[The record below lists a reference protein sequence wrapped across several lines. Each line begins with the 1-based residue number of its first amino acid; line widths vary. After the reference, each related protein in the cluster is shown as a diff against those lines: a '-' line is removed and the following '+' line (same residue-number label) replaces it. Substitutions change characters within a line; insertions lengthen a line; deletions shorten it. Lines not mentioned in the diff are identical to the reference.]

1 MPRRKAITTT
11 GHAAAFAAYQAE
23 SNLQPLL
30 LAGDALAVLKAMP
43 SDCIDFAMTSPPYW
57 GKREYENGG
66 IGLEADP
73 RQFVANLAAVFFEVK
88 RVLKPTGSFW
98 LNIGDTYSDKGLAG
112 IPWRVAFELTDN
124 QGWTLRNSVIWNKLK
139 GGMDNSKDRLAN
151 VHELVFHF
159 VKQPK
164 GYYYNDRANEL
175 QRASETI
182 LKDFDGKSF
191 DSLQP
196 KLNQAYDALRG
207 KMPDEPAEKVAE
219 MLVDEVV
226 GDIEAKQKGLEP
238 FERSLLRMPA
248 EVRARNI
255 MRQVG
260 RIEDATQKTQLL
272 ERYFDKKII
281 TDKVAEEM
289 SRLIQ

>member
-1 MPRRKAITTT
+1 MEGKGPTLGLRMGKVGEGMEKRFFGANAQSQTSRN
-11 GHAAAFAAYQAE
+11 YQD
-23 SNLQPLL
+23 LR
-30 LAGDALAVLKAMP
+30 
-43 SDCIDFAMTSPPYW
+43 SDETA
-57 GKREYENGG
+57 
-66 IGLEADP
+66 
-73 RQFVANLAAVFFEVK
+73 
-88 RVLKPTGSFW
+88 
-98 LNIGDTYSDKGLAG
+98 
-112 IPWRVAFELTDN
+112 
-124 QGWTLRNSVIWNKLK
+124 
-139 GGMDNSKDRLAN
+139 
-151 VHELVFHF
+151 
-159 VKQPK
+159 
-164 GYYYNDRANEL
+164 YNDRANEL